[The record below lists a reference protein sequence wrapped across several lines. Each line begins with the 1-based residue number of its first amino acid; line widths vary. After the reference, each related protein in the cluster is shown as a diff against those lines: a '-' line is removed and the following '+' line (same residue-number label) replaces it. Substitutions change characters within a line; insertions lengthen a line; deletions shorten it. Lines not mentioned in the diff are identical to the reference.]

1 MRTIPACIHAYKQ
14 IIFVIQLSV
23 DWYNLPNGV
32 YDTTSTAITI
42 AKMEL
47 KKYNKKLGRKS
58 KNQKQNEAKKRNEK
72 KKLLN
77 LIKKQIQSK
86 NMNIM

>member
-32 YDTTSTAITI
+32 YDITSTAITI

-47 KKYNKKLGRKS
+47 KSITKTRSKIQKS
-58 KNQKQNEAKKRNEK
+58 KTK
-72 KKLLN
+72 
-77 LIKKQIQSK
+77 
-86 NMNIM
+86 

>member
-32 YDTTSTAITI
+32 YDTNSTAITI

-47 KKYNKKLGRKS
+47 KKYNKNSVENPKIKNKMKL
-58 KNQKQNEAKKRNEK
+58 KKETEK
-72 KKLLN
+72 KKLN
-77 LIKKQIQSK
+77 
-86 NMNIM
+86 